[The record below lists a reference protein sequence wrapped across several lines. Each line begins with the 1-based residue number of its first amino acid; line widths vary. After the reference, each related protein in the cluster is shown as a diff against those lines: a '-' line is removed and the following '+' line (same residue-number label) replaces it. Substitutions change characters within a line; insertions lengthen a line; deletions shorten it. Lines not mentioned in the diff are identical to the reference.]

1 MLLKVVSE
9 VIIIIIT
16 TVIIIIIIIRFMAVE
31 TIANKLQGYIKNAF
45 RFSVLYFFSIITL
58 I

>member
-1 MLLKVVSE
+1 
-9 VIIIIIT
+9 
-16 TVIIIIIIIRFMAVE
+16 MAVE

-58 I
+58 ILKLCNSIFLLHII